1 MRGGE
6 RGKALLRRWH
16 LSTRVEV
23 REGAARNR
31 APAGRAGGM
40 ARARA
45 LGRARTCASRNEKEA
60 GMVRRMELA

>member
-16 LSTRVEV
+16 LSTHVEV

-45 LGRARTCASRNEKEA
+45 LGRARTCASRNGKEA